1 MALNFGH
8 GEFPRTVAA
17 PGDPKEAQEIT
28 NEAFYLSQKFKIP
41 SIILGDKHLAESYYT
56 LEEESSI
63 KKVENTTQ
71 LIRYNSYEKDNIGSA
86 TENAQIIK
94 ANVDRRLR
102 KTQEIKKEVEK
113 FPRFSVYGET
123 DSMNVVVSWGSTKG
137 AILDAIKDLD
147 VEFLHIK
154 YLEPFSDGIKENLL
168 RKNIILVENSSTGQL
183 AGVISK
189 HTGMFIQDKNKI
201 LRYDGRPFL
210 ADELRKEIEK
220 RLI

>member
-1 MALNFGH
+1 
-8 GEFPRTVAA
+8 
-17 PGDPKEAQEIT
+17 
-28 NEAFYLSQKFKIP
+28 
-41 SIILGDKHLAESYYT
+41 
-56 LEEESSI
+56 
-63 KKVENTTQ
+63 
-71 LIRYNSYEKDNIGSA
+71 
-86 TENAQIIK
+86 
-94 ANVDRRLR
+94 
-102 KTQEIKKEVEK
+102 
-113 FPRFSVYGET
+113 
-123 DSMNVVVSWGSTKG
+123 MNVVVSWGSTKG

-147 VEFLHIK
+147 VEFLHVK